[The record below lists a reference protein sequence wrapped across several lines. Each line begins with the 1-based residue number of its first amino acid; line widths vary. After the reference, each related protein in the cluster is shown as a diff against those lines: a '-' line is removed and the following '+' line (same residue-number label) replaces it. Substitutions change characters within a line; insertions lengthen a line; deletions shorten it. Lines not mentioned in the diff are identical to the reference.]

1 MLGSVVVQVVVL
13 GVQQDEL
20 VLVWLLKLN
29 FEFVCLLCY
38 EGMFGDWLI
47 VVYFGLKMDEEGVYG
62 EYQFVDMGEVVLF
75 VGDCDGDMLEIEEL
89 NDGINIIG
97 VWIGC
102 FDVMGD
108 LKVDWMNLDELDL
121 QLVVL
126 CLVLGKCVVLQVCDG
141 CVYEIEMVGGVVN
154 LCIDD

>member
-1 MLGSVVVQVVVL
+1 
-13 GVQQDEL
+13 
-20 VLVWLLKLN
+20 
-29 FEFVCLLCY
+29 
-38 EGMFGDWLI
+38 
-47 VVYFGLKMDEEGVYG
+47 
-62 EYQFVDMGEVVLF
+62 MGEVVLF

-121 QLVVL
+121 
-126 CLVLGKCVVLQVCDG
+126 
-141 CVYEIEMVGGVVN
+141 
-154 LCIDD
+154 